1 MTNTKI
7 TRKARLETLIQ
18 LFNGDIVIADIA
30 DTADYV
36 DFFNKEIVALDK
48 KAAKA
53 KETAA
58 KKRAESDALTD
69 RLEGVLTA
77 DFTSIADL
85 LVSLNDED
93 VTPQKAAIRLSKL
106 ADAGKA
112 EKGEIVIPGVDGKK
126 ARKIVAYKAI

>member
-36 DFFNKEIVALDK
+36 DFFNKEIAALDK